1 MKTISLV
8 TGANGL
14 LGNTLV
20 RELINS
26 GENVRA
32 SVRDI
37 RNNKPFEDLDCEV
50 VYADIL
56 DKNSLI
62 EAMQGVDILYHVA
75 AVFKHWSENPEKDI
89 IEANLIGT
97 KNVLEAAAECGVKK
111 VVYVS
116 SMAALD
122 RTKIPMNEKSW
133 GTEFPNP
140 YYKAKND
147 AEKLAWEIAEE
158 MNLWMV
164 AILPSG
170 IIGTNTY
177 SHLSATNALLNSI
190 VKNRL
195 PFDPNFS
202 FNFVHAKDVA
212 KGMILAAQK
221 GKNGE
226 RYILATEP
234 SISTTKIIN
243 MARELMIAIK
253 ELDIISKEEL
263 IRIATEMEEESK
275 ITHKPPLLLVGNVM
289 DFYEADER
297 IDISKA
303 KRELGYNPISPEQ
316 AINEVLLHF
325 SKENF

>member
-1 MKTISLV
+1 MD
-8 TGANGL
+8 
-14 LGNTLV
+14 
-20 RELINS
+20 R
-26 GENVRA
+26 
-32 SVRDI
+32 
-37 RNNKPFEDLDCEV
+37 
-50 VYADIL
+50 
-56 DKNSLI
+56 
-62 EAMQGVDILYHVA
+62 
-75 AVFKHWSENPEKDI
+75 
-89 IEANLIGT
+89 
-97 KNVLEAAAECGVKK
+97 NVLEAAAECGVKK

-122 RTKIPMNEKSW
+122 RTKIPMDEDSW

-147 AEKLAWEIAEE
+147 AEKSAWEIAEE
-158 MNLWMV
+158 LNLWMV
-164 AILPSG
+164 AILPSR

-177 SHLSATNALLNSI
+177 GHLSATNALLNTI

-243 MARELMIAIK
+243 MARDLLINIK
-253 ELDIISKEEL
+253 ELDIIAKEEL
-263 IRIATEMEEESK
+263 IRIAMEMEEESRM
-275 ITHKPPLLLVGNVM
+275 THKPPLLLVGNVM
-289 DFYEADER
+289 DFYEAD
-297 IDISKA
+297 
-303 KRELGYNPISPEQ
+303 GYNPLSPEQ
-316 AINEVLLHF
+316 AIKEVLLHF